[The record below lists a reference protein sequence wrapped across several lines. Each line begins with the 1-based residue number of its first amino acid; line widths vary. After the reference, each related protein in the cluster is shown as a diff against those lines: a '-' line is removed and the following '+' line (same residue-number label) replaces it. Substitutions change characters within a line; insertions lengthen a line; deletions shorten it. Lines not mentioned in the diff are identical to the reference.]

1 VHSFREEAVA
11 KVAGEG
17 LAIATAVEAATD
29 AGTKELSFRRQ
40 GLALSM
46 GAILVV
52 VLALLLKIRVIE
64 RRPPSA

>member
-1 VHSFREEAVA
+1 MLDALDRR
-11 KVAGEG
+11 
-17 LAIATAVEAATD
+17 LIAATQ

-52 VLALLLKIRVIE
+52 VLALLLKIRAIE
-64 RRPPSA
+64 RRPPAA